1 MKQVNHYRS
10 HYLTKLLSLAAPHEA
25 ALWIHGLF
33 FCIVC
38 SVAVREI
45 RPGWGLWSF
54 SFWVITIF
62 LIFEAMS
69 ILNWIGMVFI
79 ARWKENGKKV
89 VYMPSSSHSFYGT
102 RFSYG
107 TAILLPAFVIGSNAP
122 QNDGAMLLY
131 PAFVVGI
138 AVIDLLLRTQR
149 VGFGAEVKSIPRD
162 EFFLKAWGNHPSQA
176 QQAQAQQSEAQE
188 DVVEVAR
195 ARFNFDEV
203 EGMLPLKRKL
213 VEAGNPVL
221 RSNVNPSHCR
231 NGILLGGDPGNG
243 KTFIAEALAGELN
256 VCFVTLD
263 YGKVNSKWVGDTPA
277 RITRAFQQAIQ
288 AAPCVLF
295 IDEIDSFIMSRDGSK
310 NQLAESDKI
319 VNIMLTELVNIR
331 RHRVLVVAAT
341 NRQDKLDPAAIREGR
356 FDFKIEV
363 TAPDEPARLGL
374 LTKGLKKR
382 VATPLDM
389 EAVTAVAKRWNGF
402 NVKRILAVTEE
413 MPTYLRSHPSPMIG
427 YEQLM
432 GALRQVQGRKGRVPA
447 DTKSLDELVLP
458 DATKMAVSMVAKRLM
473 DTLRIERLGGS
484 LPSGVLFHGPSGT
497 GKTAVARA
505 LAKET
510 GWAFLTVAGP
520 DLLSDTEAFE
530 RIYAEA
536 KELRP
541 TILFIDEAD
550 DILRDRSY
558 SQSSAITN
566 KILTVMD
573 GAGDKVRDVIVIAA
587 TNNPDQI
594 DPAMLRAGRFT
605 EKVPFFVADEASVRI
620 LVNNWLA
627 ARKVQLAIGASPIV
641 IAKLLDGLSPANV
654 EGVLQYALNTA
665 IHLAKDDQVVLS
677 LDHVASGLAIVAP
690 Q

>member
-1 MKQVNHYRS
+1 MQKLNHLRAHWLNRLDDLTVS
-10 HYLTKLLSLAAPHEA
+10 HFK
-25 ALWIHGLF
+25 ALWIHGIF
-33 FCIVC
+33 FCVVV
-38 SVAVREI
+38 SVGVGEI
-45 RPGWGLWSF
+45 RPGWGLWSA
-54 SFWVITIF
+54 SFWVITFF
-62 LIFEAMS
+62 LVLES
-69 ILNWIGMVFI
+69 LSVLNWIGMAFI
-79 ARWKENGKKV
+79 ARWVEGGKKV
-89 VYMPSSSHSFYGT
+89 VYMPSSSHSLYGT
-102 RFSYG
+102 RLSYG
-107 TAILLPAFVIGSNAP
+107 TVFLLPCFVFGTKVP
-122 QNDGAMLLY
+122 QGYGPMLLY
-131 PAFVVGI
+131 PAFVVGL

-149 VGFGAEVKSIPRD
+149 MGFGAKVISIANA
-162 EFFLKAWGNHPSQA
+162 EYFFKARGDHSTQTR
-176 QQAQAQQSEAQE
+176 QTEGQEA
-188 DVVEVAR
+188 VVEVAR
-195 ARFNFDEV
+195 ARFNFDAV

-213 VEAGNPVL
+213 VEAGHPVVRGSL
-221 RSNVNPSHCR
+221 NPSQCR
-231 NGILLGGDPGNG
+231 NGILLDGDPGNG

-256 VCFVTLD
+256 VGFVSLD

-277 RITRAFQQAIQ
+277 RITRAFQQAIE

-331 RHRVLVVAAT
+331 RHKVLVLAAT

-363 TAPDEPARLGL
+363 TAPDEDARIGL

-389 EAVTAVAKRWNGF
+389 EAVIAAAKRWNGF

-413 MPTYLRSHPSPMIG
+413 MPTYLRTHPSSVVG

-447 DTKSLDELVLP
+447 DTKSLAELVLP
-458 DATKMAVSMVAKRLM
+458 EATKTAVSMVANRLM

-520 DLLSDTEAFE
+520 DLLRDTEAFE

-573 GAGDKVRDVIVIAA
+573 GAGDKVRDVLVIAA

-605 EKVPFFVADEASVRI
+605 EKVPFFVADAASVRV
-620 LVNNWLA
+620 LVDNWLA
-627 ARKVQLAIGASPIV
+627 TRKVQLDVGASPTA
-641 IAKLLDGLSPANV
+641 IAKMLDGLSPANV

-665 IHLAKDDQVVLS
+665 IHLAIDDQVTMS